1 MARLVKARCPR
12 CGTNVNARSQNYLEY
27 WVSWDRHGMPCL
39 HRILHIVTLVLVFPF
54 WIGLMVAMFFTHG
67 TRYFCV
73 ECGDRLNESDIV
85 I

>member
-1 MARLVKARCPR
+1 
-12 CGTNVNARSQNYLEY
+12 
-27 WVSWDRHGMPCL
+27 MPCL